1 MYIYVNIKS
10 MDCNFF
16 DNAEEQGK
24 KVDQKVPIFV
34 SRTMLDQM
42 KEFLPFKLYDQ
53 LELRYELGFMHDVLG
68 HKNYKEEVETIMKA
82 KRGLSVVPTIEYNI
96 IHK

>member
-1 MYIYVNIKS
+1 MN
-10 MDCNFF
+10 CNFF

-24 KVDQKVPIFV
+24 KVDQKMPIFI

-53 LELRYELGFMHDVLG
+53 LELRYELGFMHEVLG
-68 HKNYKEEVETIMKA
+68 HDNYKEEVETIMKA
-82 KRGLSVVPTIEYNI
+82 KRSLSAVPSIEYNI

>member
-1 MYIYVNIKS
+1 

-24 KVDQKVPIFV
+24 KVDQKMPIFV

-53 LELRYELGFMHDVLG
+53 LELRYELGFMHYFLG
-68 HKNYKEEVETIMKA
+68 HKNYK
-82 KRGLSVVPTIEYNI
+82 
-96 IHK
+96 

>member
-1 MYIYVNIKS
+1 

-24 KVDQKVPIFV
+24 KVDQKMPIFV

-42 KEFLPFKLYDQ
+42 KEFLPFKLYDS
-53 LELRYELGFMHDVLG
+53 
-68 HKNYKEEVETIMKA
+68 KA
-82 KRGLSVVPTIEYNI
+82 LALY
-96 IHK
+96 